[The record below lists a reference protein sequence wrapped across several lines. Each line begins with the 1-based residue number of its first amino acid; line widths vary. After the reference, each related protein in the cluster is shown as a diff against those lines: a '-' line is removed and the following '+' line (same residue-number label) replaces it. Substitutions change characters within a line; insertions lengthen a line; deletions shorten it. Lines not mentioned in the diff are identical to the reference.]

1 MSSLYFES
9 GLTEHSAKEA
19 RPCLDLHHY
28 KIDCR
33 NFSGVFKCVKYFQVF
48 SNIPNIFRCF
58 QIFQMFSDAFKY
70 SKYFQVLDQQ
80 PKLGAAWMETVNPE
94 FLLLRWH
101 QIFVPFDQTEYL
113 WLLILLRSNICA
125 FWFWSEQ
132 IFVAFD
138 HTKYLWLSIL
148 IQKQK
153 PHVGFFFW
161 TSIDLFFFFFSD
173 VPDGPDTLKPKAT
186 EKRVGEFSGN
196 DFMRQHNINRVQGR
210 NEFQKWA
217 NSNLTPDP
225 YIYVSP
231 ACISQVIGKRGLSL
245 TFSQKHSLTFSL
257 TFLRWWEGGWKARA
271 VSHLQP
277 RPPAPALWLWC
288 QVMLNTDT
296 DTDTDTEHSGYGAR
310 WFLNTDLEADIYQHD
325 NSGTV
330 VTEMLPVITLSLWG
344 ELSVRPWA
352 GDNSITKTL
361 SRG

>member
-1 MSSLYFES
+1 MYLMGQTPWSQKLPRRELGS
-9 GLTEHSAKEA
+9 
-19 RPCLDLHHY
+19 
-28 KIDCR
+28 
-33 NFSGVFKCVKYFQVF
+33 FQVT
-48 SNIPNIFRCF
+48 I
-58 QIFQMFSDAFKY
+58 
-70 SKYFQVLDQQ
+70 
-80 PKLGAAWMETVNPE
+80 
-94 FLLLRWH
+94 
-101 QIFVPFDQTEYL
+101 L
-113 WLLILLRSNICA
+113 WGSI
-125 FWFWSEQ
+125 
-132 IFVAFD
+132 
-138 HTKYLWLSIL
+138 IL
-148 IQKQK
+148 IGSK
-153 PHVGFFFW
+153 
-161 TSIDLFFFFFSD
+161 
-173 VPDGPDTLKPKAT
+173 
-186 EKRVGEFSGN
+186 GEMNSKSG
-196 DFMRQHNINRVQGR
+196 QTQTWH
-210 NEFQKWA
+210 
-217 NSNLTPDP
+217 LTHS
-225 YIYVSP
+225 YVSP

-296 DTDTDTEHSGYGAR
+296 DTDTEHSGYGAR